1 MKEYKTENIRNVA
14 VVAHSNAG
22 KSSLIEAILLNGG
35 TIDRLGSVDEGNS
48 VADYATDE
56 LERKMT
62 INCSICVAEWKDQAV
77 ALEHV
82 EITGSHSGTI
92 HLNAPF
98 APIWYTWLCDGTG
111 AILCKKAVEAA
122 GGKFTGMFDHYCG
135 PYRVKEWVQKQSD
148 SL

>member
-56 LERKMT
+56 IERKMT
-62 INCSICVAEWKDQAV
+62 INCSICIAEWKDHKINLIDTPGAEDFYGDLAS
-77 ALEHV
+77 ALRV
-82 EITGSHSGTI
+82 
-92 HLNAPF
+92 
-98 APIWYTWLCDGTG
+98 
-111 AILCKKAVEAA
+111 VEAVIIVIDAATGVEA
-122 GGKFTGMFDHYCG
+122 GTEKVWEIARKHNLPSLFFVNQMF
-135 PYRVKEWVQKQSD
+135 
-148 SL
+148 